1 MRAAEVTLPMHAAAT
16 DLLVRKERE
25 NASLEILK
33 GDFATGAG
41 ILERRKDGEMM
52 VRVAMIYRP

>member
-1 MRAAEVTLPMHAAAT
+1 MHAAAT

-52 VRVAMIYRP
+52 VRVVMIYRP